1 MFDFQKFNFWLDTCV
16 GNNVGNGKENFTCMR
31 FFNNRSTWVSS
42 RLSWLINKIGV
53 SVCYIE
59 ITAI

>member
-16 GNNVGNGKENFTCMR
+16 GNNVGNGKENFASMR
-31 FFNNRSTWVSS
+31 FFNDRSTRLSS

-53 SVCYIE
+53 SIYNIE
-59 ITAI
+59 INAI